1 MTKTPL
7 RRRTLKGLPFNRMI
21 PNILTLLAL
30 SAGLTA
36 VRYGIQER
44 WEYAVV
50 AIMVA
55 AVLDGLD
62 GRVARILN
70 GASRFGAE
78 LDSLSDFI
86 AFGVAP
92 ALIHYLWIMR
102 DAGGIGWVLVC
113 LYAVCCGL
121 RLARFNTLMDA
132 SDRPTWAGNFFVGVP
147 APAAAGIVL
156 LPIVISFQDW
166 APDVRLPQVS
176 GAVLILVS
184 ILMVSRVSTYSF
196 KRFKVPVNWVLPT
209 MLIAGMLAA
218 LLVSE
223 TWLTMTI
230 VTVMYLLSIPLSV
243 RSHRKLVRR
252 LAEAHPVSDKPAD
265 DPEMPSGG
273 QPSGQGE
280 GPVTLI
286 RNNRKP

>member
-1 MTKTPL
+1 MAKSRVRPPF
-7 RRRTLKGLPFNRMI
+7 KGLPFNRMI

-36 VRYGIQER
+36 VRYGIQGR
-44 WEYAVV
+44 WEYAVL

-102 DAGGIGWVLVC
+102 EAGGIGWVLVC

-156 LPIVISFQDW
+156 LPIVVSFQEW
-166 APDVRLPQVS
+166 APDLRMPQVS
-176 GAVLILVS
+176 GAFLILVS
-184 ILMVSRVSTYSF
+184 VLMVSHLSTYSF
-196 KRFKVPVNWVLPT
+196 KRFKVPANWVLPT

-218 LLVSE
+218 LLVTE
-223 TWLTMTI
+223 TWLTMAV
-230 VTVMYLLSIPLSV
+230 VTVMYLCSIPFSV
-243 RSHRKLVRR
+243 RSYRKLARR
-252 LAEAHPVSDKPAD
+252 LAETHPVSTRTGASRGAGAGTDGDSPGHD
-265 DPEMPSGG
+265 GR
-273 QPSGQGE
+273 
-280 GPVTLI
+280 VTPM
-286 RNNRKP
+286 RNSRKP